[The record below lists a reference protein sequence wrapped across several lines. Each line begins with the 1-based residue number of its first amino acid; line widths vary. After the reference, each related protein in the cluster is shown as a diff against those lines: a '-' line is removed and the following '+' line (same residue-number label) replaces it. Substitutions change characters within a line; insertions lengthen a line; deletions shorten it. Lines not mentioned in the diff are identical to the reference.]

1 MCLQWKHPFVVLVL
15 HVSFDLYISL
25 MQRMRPWTINNVL
38 RFTNWETR
46 DSGKI
51 EADSEIMTFRWTVTS
66 VLIYSLQKMKSCD
79 IWLTVFHPSSKLS
92 VWSERETMRKSLRE
106 RERTTERAITH
117 IHFFNNLP
125 GEPANRMLKYVR
137 DSINIFAHAPTLSF
151 PGPCV
156 SLLFYLV

>member
-1 MCLQWKHPFVVLVL
+1 MCLQLKHSFVVLVL
-15 HVSFDLYISL
+15 HVSFDLYTSL

-51 EADSEIMTFRWTVTS
+51 EADSEIMTCRRTVAS

-92 VWSERETMRKSLRE
+92 LWSERETKKKSLRVRE
-106 RERTTERAITH
+106 REWQKEQLPISTSLITSLESWITECWNMWGIVLT
-117 IHFFNNLP
+117 
-125 GEPANRMLKYVR
+125 
-137 DSINIFAHAPTLSF
+137 
-151 PGPCV
+151 
-156 SLLFYLV
+156 SLHMHLR